1 MSARG
6 GDLGRSRSLFVF
18 ERARSW
24 SENDCKAVTARAQGL
39 PVALRSQGLVVTM
52 ARLAANED
60 KDTASRIL
68 KGMLLAWLTVENPY
82 FGLKGRAN
90 TTKEFLELLMTVD
103 RAAYLAV
110 QREALALAERIKL
123 ISKAFSSGK
132 EQDNG

>member
-6 GDLGRSRSLFVF
+6 VDLGRSRSLFVF

-39 PVALRSQGLVVTM
+39 PVTLRSQGLVVTM

-82 FGLKGRAN
+82 LGFKGRAN
-90 TTKEFLELLMTVD
+90 TTREFLELLMTAD

-123 ISKAFSSGK
+123 ISKAFFSGK